1 MSQERPR
8 RPQDVQQEPIKY
20 GDVFEVSGD
29 LAEKPIGL
37 KDATRM
43 QTAEAT
49 VFGETQKSGAA
60 VVMLAAAIVNE
71 RAGLV
76 GSDEVADVTG
86 DIGVTVTATDY
97 GTPVITESIAG
108 QVVGQYYEST
118 QVQQQQQTTIGE
130 ALEATA
136 HIAGNKAVD
145 KNDAAA
151 IQAAEVRATGSNV
164 ITPGGVAAAAQSE
177 ASFNAGLDR
186 DEDKIKLTH
195 DLTGATVKLPADKA
209 PTREDADRVTSA
221 ELRNNPNLETHP
233 GGVAASVAAAAR
245 FNEGT
250 I

>member
-1 MSQERPR
+1 MSQEQRR

-20 GDVFEVSGD
+20 GDVFAVSSD

-37 KDATRM
+37 KDATKM

-76 GSDEVADVTG
+76 GSNEVADVTG
-86 DIGVTVTATDY
+86 DVGVTVTATDY
-97 GTPVITESIAG
+97 GTRVITESIAG

-118 QVQQQQQTTIGE
+118 QQGE

-136 HIAGNKAVD
+136 HIASNKTVD
-145 KNDAAA
+145 KRDA
-151 IQAAEVRATGSNV
+151 AAEVRATGSNV
-164 ITPGGVAAAAQSE
+164 ISPGGVAVAAQSE
-177 ASFNAGLDR
+177 ASLNAGLAR

-195 DLTGATVKLPADKA
+195 VLTGATAKLSADKA
-209 PTREDADRVTSA
+209 ATREDA

-233 GGVAASVAAAAR
+233 GGVYAAAR

>member
-1 MSQERPR
+1 MSQEQPR
-8 RPQDVQQEPIKY
+8 QPQDVQQEPIKY
-20 GDVFEVSGD
+20 GDVFAVSSD

-37 KDATRM
+37 KDATKM

-76 GSDEVADVTG
+76 GSNEVADVTG

-97 GTPVITESIAG
+97 GTRVITESIAG

-118 QVQQQQQTTIGE
+118 QVQQQQQTTPGSLAQSKITIGE

-136 HIAGNKAVD
+136 HIASNKTVD
-145 KNDAAA
+145 KRDAAA

-164 ITPGGVAAAAQSE
+164 ISPGGVAVAAQSE
-177 ASFNAGLDR
+177 ASLNAGLVR
-186 DEDKIKLTH
+186 DEDKIELTH
-195 DLTGATVKLPADKA
+195 VLTGATAKLSADKA
-209 PTREDADRVTSA
+209 ATREDA

-233 GGVAASVAAAAR
+233 GGVAAAAR